1 MNFLGGLTGNGW
13 SEEAVEGVR
22 SPEPV
27 RVTGDLPL
35 PLLLGPGELGLH
47 LLPDHGLGHEAA
59 EPEAGP
65 HGVWRPRLP
74 HRLAP
79 HGLGRQQLLLL
90 VIFLLTT
97 RSPKDNQKIK
107 LE

>member
-47 LLPDHGLGHEAA
+47 LLPDHGLRHGAA
-59 EPEAGP
+59 EPEARP

-79 HGLGRQQLLLL
+79 HGLVRQQFLLL
-90 VIFLLTT
+90 VILLFTS
-97 RSPKDNQKIK
+97 RSPEQKMN
-107 LE
+107 LS